1 MLFVLQ
7 RFDDGDSFLYKCTL
21 CSHNNSSVCRFG
33 KNLFICVGSGP
44 YSRAKEVLITQGIEH
59 DMYRHNLFLRRNT
72 VDVYNR
78 PERLQSN
85 LFGLGQLTNRH
96 VLSTPDSLCI
106 V

>member
-1 MLFVLQ
+1 MVTAFFTNAPYALITTAVSADLV
-7 RFDDGDSFLYKCTL
+7 RIYL
-21 CSHNNSSVCRFG
+21 SVC
-33 KNLFICVGSGP
+33 SGP

-59 DMYRHNLFLRRNT
+59 DVYRHNLFLRRNT